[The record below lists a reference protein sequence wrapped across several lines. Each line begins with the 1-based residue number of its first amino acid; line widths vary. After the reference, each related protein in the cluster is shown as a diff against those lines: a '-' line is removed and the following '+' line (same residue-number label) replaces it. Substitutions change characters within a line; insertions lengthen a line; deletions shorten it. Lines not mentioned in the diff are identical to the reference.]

1 MYQFRVMYKIQE
13 DGSYLASVPS
23 LPGCIASGDTFDEA
37 QLMIQDAI
45 Q

>member
-1 MYQFRVMYKIQE
+1 MYQFRVLYKIQD

-23 LPGCIASGDTFDEA
+23 LPGCIASGENFDEA
-37 QLMIQDAI
+37 QEMIQDAI